1 MRWFRQAD
9 TFLPV
14 GIVADLNET
23 IDKEG
28 TRAVTIH
35 EEATDDPA
43 NDVPLFV
50 VACDNSVNQPRN
62 MESMKYDCDAESQ
75 F

>member
-9 TFLPV
+9 TLLPV
-14 GIVADLNET
+14 DIVADLNET

-35 EEATDDPA
+35 
-43 NDVPLFV
+43 
-50 VACDNSVNQPRN
+50 
-62 MESMKYDCDAESQ
+62 
-75 F
+75 